1 VAFERSK
8 ITESRLLT
16 TVAAFG
22 GAIKFELNFFGG
34 SPVFAKQLILPKKT
48 ITNSIT
54 LWFIGALLN
63 RYLIMDK
70 DKRCVKIE

>member
-1 VAFERSK
+1 M
-8 ITESRLLT
+8 
-16 TVAAFG
+16 TVALG
-22 GAIKFELNFFGG
+22 RNKKSDPDFFGG

-48 ITNSIT
+48 ITNSNT